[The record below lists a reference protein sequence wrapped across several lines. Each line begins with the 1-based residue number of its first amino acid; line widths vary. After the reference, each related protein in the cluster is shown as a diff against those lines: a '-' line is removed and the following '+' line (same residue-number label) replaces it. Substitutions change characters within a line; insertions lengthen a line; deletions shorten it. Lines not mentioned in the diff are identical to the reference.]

1 MNVDRDTVIG
11 MRSDEALHPTCI
23 DASGHGDIAAG
34 VREFICGEDCPRP
47 APRTAAAT
55 AGRMRAS
62 ENRKAADLESR
73 RWACYPPEEA
83 EWVRSLVAAERKQ
96 KANPR

>member
-1 MNVDRDTVIG
+1 MFRDTVIG
-11 MRSDEALHPTCI
+11 MNETEPKSTPH
-23 DASGHGDIAAG
+23 
-34 VREFICGEDCPRP
+34 
-47 APRTAAAT
+47 PRTGAAT
-55 AGRMRAS
+55 AGKMRAG

-83 EWVRSLVAAERKQ
+83 EWVRSLVAAAKEQ